1 MLRRNRLRKFDPT
14 FAFDPGCIRLRAATH
29 LPQPFLISAALKLN
43 HVPRDAST
51 VITSVAA
58 GAAILMGND
67 EEAPPPSRQGQGPR
81 ERRERTPS
89 YLTKWYK
96 MIMSDGFRDPT
107 SAVGRGRALPSGDC
121 LRPRGYI
128 WTTGIRRWFGA
139 DGPCGRSRR
148 RAARIRQRH
157 DWGSTSSASRPQ
169 QIASSRP
176 GVVYERF
183 RMLCDLGGCQMW
195 LGDRENQLP
204 TTLSAEVEP
213 RQNLQTKDIV
223 VAV

>member
-1 MLRRNRLRKFDPT
+1 
-14 FAFDPGCIRLRAATH
+14 
-29 LPQPFLISAALKLN
+29 
-43 HVPRDAST
+43 
-51 VITSVAA
+51 
-58 GAAILMGND
+58 MGND
-67 EEAPPPSRQGQGPR
+67 DEAPPPSRQGQGPR

-139 DGPCGRSRR
+139 DGPCGRHSETGCPHPSTPRLGL
-148 RAARIRQRH
+148 
-157 DWGSTSSASRPQ
+157 DELGLSTSANCFES
-169 QIASSRP
+169 P

-204 TTLSAEVEP
+204 TTLTAEDEP
-213 RQNLQTKDIV
+213 RQNFQAKDIV